1 MRVVLV
7 AATLVALV
15 GAPALAAVP
24 PYDLAKIH
32 PTEAA
37 FNGSIKVYQDALA
50 ANPQDADAA
59 YWLGHAYWNAS
70 YLYRNGEVAYGAD
83 YLDKSIDALERAV
96 HIDDK
101 YLAAWQV
108 LAVAY
113 FTRGHF
119 YEPTAS
125 GQHVPS
131 DDERSLAAEEKVLEL
146 GKDLRVA
153 RAGVP
158 PRSGVRSGEVTF
170 KYLPL
175 PDRSVKFN
183 PADYIVVGDPD
194 TKLLYRFPCATLPAI
209 KRPMLFL
216 TKWEAI
222 NRGYTPATVC
232 PPP

>member
-1 MRVVLV
+1 MRVVLI

-15 GAPALAAVP
+15 GAPALAAVA
-24 PYDLAKIH
+24 PYDLTTIY

-70 YLYRNGEVAYGAD
+70 ILYRNGEVPYGAG

-96 HIDDK
+96 RIDDK
-101 YLAAWQV
+101 YMAAWQV

-113 FTRGHF
+113 FTRGAV
-119 YEPTAS
+119 PDTPPGS
-125 GQHVPS
+125 KPVPS
-131 DDERSLAAEEKVLEL
+131 DADKSLAAEEKVLEL
-146 GKDLRVA
+146 SRDLRVA
-153 RAGVP
+153 YSGVP
-158 PRSGVRSGEVTF
+158 RPGARGGEVVF

-183 PADYIVVGDPD
+183 PADYVVVGDPD

-222 NRGYTPATVC
+222 NRGFTPATVC

>member
-1 MRVVLV
+1 MRVVLI

-15 GAPALAAVP
+15 GGPAIAAVP
-24 PYDLAKIH
+24 PYDLAKIY

-70 YLYRNGEVAYGAD
+70 VLYRNGAVTYGAG

-96 HIDDK
+96 RADDK
-101 YLAAWQV
+101 YMAAWQV

-113 FTRGHF
+113 FTRGAV
-119 YEPTAS
+119 PDTPP
-125 GQHVPS
+125 GGKHVPT
-131 DDERSLAAEEKVLEL
+131 DDEKSLAAEQKVLEL
-146 GKDLRVA
+146 SRDLRIVS
-153 RAGVP
+153 AGVP
-158 PRSGVRSGEVTF
+158 PRSGVRGGEVTF

-175 PDRSVKFN
+175 PDRSVKFD
-183 PADYIVVGDPD
+183 PADYVVVGDPD

-232 PPP
+232 TPP